1 MVNLSVA
8 DYRILYRQKGE
19 ADMDIVN
26 ELIILYDYEPEDA
39 TRIVLEYEREDK
51 VDDLY
56 ALIDAKK
63 STATIADV

>member
-1 MVNLSVA
+1 MVDLSAA
-8 DYRILYRQKGE
+8 DYGISYRQKGE

-56 ALIDAKK
+56 ALVEAKK

>member
-1 MVNLSVA
+1 
-8 DYRILYRQKGE
+8 
-19 ADMDIVN
+19 MDIVN
-26 ELIILYDYEPEDA
+26 ELIILYDYDPDDA